1 MLESD
6 LREQYERNSYS
17 YSYVDNTE
25 FPDTLVLY
33 ISDTID
39 NDKTGIYILYDQSL
53 KRYII
58 RGYNYAFECCSSKDL
73 TDFLLFT
80 IKEYDKFRYELCN
93 YTDLPL
99 LSRNITYD
107 TLQEMDFTTISFTES
122 TRRIKKKKM
131 VNMVKMLKHVYN
143 KNH

>member
-6 LREQYERNSYS
+6 LREQYERNIYS
-17 YSYVDNTE
+17 YIDITA

-33 ISDTID
+33 ISDTLD

-73 TDFLLFT
+73 TDFLLFIT
-80 IKEYDKFRYELCN
+80 KENTHLGYELCN

-99 LSRNITYD
+99 LSRDITYD
-107 TLQEMDFTTISFTES
+107 TLQEMDFTTISFTKS

-143 KNH
+143 QNH